1 LIGGENIIEQEEIQN
16 KAKKGVGS
24 IIVIGIIVLIALGIL
39 GFSLI
44 NNNRGESLATVPE
57 NNTLGTVNNNDANI
71 TTISV
76 EGGNY
81 YFKPD
86 EIRVKKGDTVKIILN
101 SVDGV
106 AHNFVID
113 ELNVTSQT
121 ISAGQTTQVEF
132 IPEKTGIFEFYCNIG
147 NHRQMGMKG
156 TLIVE

>member
-1 LIGGENIIEQEEIQN
+1 MEQEEIQN

-57 NNTLGTVNNNDANI
+57 NNALGTVNNNDANI

-81 YFKPD
+81 YFNPD

-113 ELNVTSQT
+113 EFNITSQT

-132 IPEKTGIFEFYCNIG
+132 IPEKTGTFEFYCNIG

>member
-1 LIGGENIIEQEEIQN
+1 MEQEEIQN
-16 KAKKGVGS
+16 KTKKGVGS

-44 NNNRGESLATVPE
+44 NNNRSESLATVPE
-57 NNTLGTVNNNDANI
+57 NNTLGANNNNNANI

-81 YFKPD
+81 YFNPN
-86 EIRVKKGDTVKIILN
+86 EIRVKKGNTVKIILN

-113 ELNVTSQT
+113 EFNITSQT
-121 ISAGQTTQVEF
+121 ISVGQTTQVEF
-132 IPEKTGIFEFYCNIG
+132 TPDKTGTFEFYCNIS

>member
-1 LIGGENIIEQEEIQN
+1 MEQEEIQN

-44 NNNRGESLATVPE
+44 NNNRGKSLATVPE
-57 NNTLGTVNNNDANI
+57 NNTLGANNNNDANI

-76 EGGNY
+76 EEGYY

-106 AHNFVID
+106 AQKFTID
-113 ELNVTSQT
+113 EFNITSQT
-121 ISAGQTTQVEF
+121 ISAGQTIQVEF
-132 IPEKTGIFEFYCNIG
+132 IPEKTGSFEFYCNIG